1 MGLVSLIL
9 DLWEDVKA
17 KVAIAVSTKLLDA
30 DRKIGQY
37 LLVKGD
43 AVKK

>member
-1 MGLVSLIL
+1 MGLVSLVS

-37 LLVKGD
+37 LSVKGD
-43 AVKK
+43 DVK